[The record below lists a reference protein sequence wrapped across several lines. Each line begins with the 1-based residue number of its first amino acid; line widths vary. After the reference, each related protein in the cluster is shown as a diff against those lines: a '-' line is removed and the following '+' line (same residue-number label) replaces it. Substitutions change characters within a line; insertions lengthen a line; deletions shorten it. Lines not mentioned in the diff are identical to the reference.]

1 MPSYLVQASY
11 TTEALAALVKKPQ
24 DRTEVVKKAVEK
36 LGGKLTG
43 LWLSFGEQDVVMI
56 VEMPDNLSAA
66 SLALAVA
73 AGGSL
78 KNSKTTPL
86 LTVEEGLGALK
97 KAATSGYAP
106 VSK

>member
-1 MPSYLVQASY
+1 MPNYLVQASY

-24 DRTEVVKKAVEK
+24 NRTDVVKKAVEK

-43 LWLSFGEQDVVMI
+43 LWLSFGEQDVVVI

-66 SLALAVA
+66 SLALAIA

-86 LTVEEGLGALK
+86 LTVEEGLAALK
-97 KAATSGYAP
+97 KAATSGYSP
-106 VSK
+106 VGK